1 MLHIACL
8 CCIWTDITLY
18 YEVKAWIR
26 LVHDTETFHV
36 SLLPRF
42 NGDSLW

>member
-1 MLHIACL
+1 M
-8 CCIWTDITLY
+8 TRY
-18 YEVKAWIR
+18 YEAKAWIR

-42 NGDSLW
+42 DEDSLW